1 MKLFRRSERL
11 KASPFDVS
19 SNRSNVQR
27 TLRDLVVRAP
37 AEAHESLKKL
47 KNSPPKECEACRDA
61 GRVVT
66 NVKKRKPL
74 GELHPNS
81 LVANKRRNR
90 APRTLFGCAL
100 CKIPLCNHKQC
111 WYRHIEVIYEDGG
124 WIWWGTAILM
134 GCQDILHHLVPA
146 DGIRPRWLFEVL
158 HRGLRYCSGSP
169 PRPLSGTCAR

>member
-1 MKLFRRSERL
+1 MIVVRNVTIINVYKITYASTNQGFLKLSKNGTHKRFRVELAIKLFRRSERL

-27 TLRDLVVRAP
+27 TLRDLVVRAS

-47 KNSPPKECEACRDA
+47 KNSPSKECEACRDA

-111 WYRHIEVIYEDGG
+111 WDRHIEVIYEDGG
-124 WIWWGTAILM
+124 
-134 GCQDILHHLVPA
+134 
-146 DGIRPRWLFEVL
+146 
-158 HRGLRYCSGSP
+158 
-169 PRPLSGTCAR
+169 